1 MDSKRGRLLDD
12 SYQLNMHKIYDLA
25 LLEELKRFNS
35 KDGNFDRV
43 MAMIVGMFMMQEMF
57 NTEASPQNRTP
68 HNDWFDNMYNGTP
81 IFADDIPTDGIS
93 SI

>member
-1 MDSKRGRLLDD
+1 
-12 SYQLNMHKIYDLA
+12 
-25 LLEELKRFNS
+25 
-35 KDGNFDRV
+35 